1 MILKD
6 FQKQFYFQFKVLN
19 QANINL
25 IATTEV
31 VRRTDNKVLD
41 GVKATIDIQD
51 TNDWIVNSQTA
62 ISLTPWDWNKLLEQ
76 TKRYQLD
83 YFALRVPIDNFFPLN
98 QETEIES
105 LYK

>member
-1 MILKD
+1 
-6 FQKQFYFQFKVLN
+6 VLN
-19 QANINL
+19 QGNINL

-31 VRRTDNKVLD
+31 MRRTGKNVVD

-51 TNDWIVNSQTA
+51 TNNWIVNSQTA
-62 ISLTPWDWNKLLEQ
+62 ISLTPWDWDKLIEQ

-83 YFALRVPIDNFFPLN
+83 YFAQRVPIDNFFPLN
-98 QETEIES
+98 QETEIED

>member
-1 MILKD
+1 MNLKD
-6 FQKQFYFQFKVLN
+6 FHKQFYFQFKVSN

-31 VRRTDNKVLD
+31 VRRTDNKVVD

-62 ISLTPWDWNKLLEQ
+62 ISLTPWSWDKLINKQKGISLTILLLECLL
-76 TKRYQLD
+76 T
-83 YFALRVPIDNFFPLN
+83 IFFLLIKN
-98 QETEIES
+98 
-105 LYK
+105 LK

>member
-1 MILKD
+1 M
-6 FQKQFYFQFKVLN
+6 LN
-19 QANINL
+19 QGNINL

-31 VRRTDNKVLD
+31 MRRTGKNVVD

-51 TNDWIVNSQTA
+51 TNNWIVNSQTA
-62 ISLTPWDWNKLLEQ
+62 ISLTPWDWDKLIEQ

-83 YFALRVPIDNFFPLN
+83 YFAQRVPIDNFFPLN
-98 QETEIES
+98 QETEIED